1 VVGAHADHDILE
13 IVVARAGRQV
23 LEADQELAAVR
34 RHAGQ
39 DLGDATDNTPS
50 VALMRTGGV
59 PPLAL
64 AGVPPS
70 GAMKERLSGR
80 LP

>member
-1 VVGAHADHDILE
+1 LPRLSPAME
-13 IVVARAGRQV
+13 WNT
-23 LEADQELAAVR
+23 
-34 RHAGQ
+34 
-39 DLGDATDNTPS
+39 DATDNTPS
-50 VALMRTGGV
+50 VALMRTGAV